1 MTPKAKATKQKTSTT
16 ISNVQA
22 SANQRHGQQ
31 NEKATKRM
39 GENTYRSYIW
49 YEVNIKNTVHKELI

>member
-31 NEKATKRM
+31 NEKATNRM
-39 GENTYRSYIW
+39 TD
-49 YEVNIKNTVHKELI
+49 NICKPHFQ